1 MTASASAT
9 DTATPPRPEQG
20 LFGPGSV
27 TWRVNREAILLA
39 GGGRALLL
47 QVAHPAVAAG
57 VAQHSDYQEDPWG
70 RLIRTLDVTTRMVFG
85 DMQTAARAARGLHSA
100 HSGVKGEADDGT
112 PYSARDP
119 DLLLWVWAT
128 LVDTALLVYGRYLR
142 PLPIGD
148 VQRYYEEQKRFAAA
162 CGVPDGHCPDT
173 YAEFTEYFQGM
184 VAGELRVTADAR
196 AVADAI
202 MRPRV
207 PWPLR
212 PLFAPNTLVTIGLLP
227 PALRGQ
233 YGYDWGPGRERL
245 LAASTVAA
253 RRVLP
258 LLPRVVREFPAA
270 RAATSRVGPA
280 AA

>member
-1 MTASASAT
+1 MFVGMTA
-9 DTATPPRPEQG
+9 TATTPRPEHG
-20 LFGPGSV
+20 LFGPDSV
-27 TWRVNREAILLA
+27 TWRVNREAVLLA

-47 QVAHPAVAAG
+47 QVAHPGVAAG

-85 DMQTAARAARGLHSA
+85 DMQAAARAARDLHGA
-100 HSGVKGEADDGT
+100 HASVHGETADGT

-128 LVDTALLVYGRYLR
+128 LVDSALLVYGRYLR

-148 VQRYYEEQKRFAAA
+148 VHRYYEEQKRFAAA
-162 CGVPDGHCPDT
+162 CGVPDGHWPETYPD
-173 YAEFTEYFQGM
+173 FTAYFQEM
-184 VAGELRVTADAR
+184 VAGELRVTPDAR

-212 PLFAPNTLVTIGLLP
+212 PLFAPNTLITIGLLP
-227 PALRGQ
+227 AELRRQ

-245 LAASTVAA
+245 LAASTVAV
-253 RRVLP
+253 RGVLP
-258 LLPRVVREFPAA
+258 LLPKVAREFPAA
-270 RAATSRVGPA
+270 RAATRRPRVA
-280 AA
+280 SVR